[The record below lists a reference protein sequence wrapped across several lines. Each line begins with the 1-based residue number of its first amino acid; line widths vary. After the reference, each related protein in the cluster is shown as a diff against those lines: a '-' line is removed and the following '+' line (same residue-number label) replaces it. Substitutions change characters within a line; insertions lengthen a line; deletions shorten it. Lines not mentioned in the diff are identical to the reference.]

1 MKLRAGL
8 CSLLYGASKIGGG
21 LPCSP
26 SGPHRFPHPSGRVS
40 RTPPLAARLAEGGQQ
55 FQQLA
60 WRYQYGENQAVTFDL
75 ALPWIRIDPSV
86 KPAGGAERQPDP

>member
-1 MKLRAGL
+1 M
-8 CSLLYGASKIGGG
+8 
-21 LPCSP
+21 
-26 SGPHRFPHPSGRVS
+26 FPVRPTPIPAPLWRVS